1 MMAFADDRGKS
12 SKPARVL
19 LIGTHAD
26 LAPAGRTAK
35 NAVGETTSREADAV
49 LGRVLDRFGNFFSIH
64 PRVFLMDANVA
75 NSQDMRALKQTLTDI
90 KTEIIDVRFTSKNGQ
105 LDIIADCLRFAGP
118 RGEADQRLGRERRHH
133 AGRLKGSVLHSGHA
147 TRIGKQGNQ
156 RTNPMR

>member
-1 MMAFADDRGKS
+1 MDHSERLFADDRGKS

-19 LIGTHAD
+19 LIGTHTD

-35 NAVGETTSREADAV
+35 NAVGETFSREADTV

-90 KTEIIDVRFTSKNGQ
+90 KTEIIDVRFTSKNM
-105 LDIIADCLRFAGP
+105 ISSI
-118 RGEADQRLGRERRHH
+118 
-133 AGRLKGSVLHSGHA
+133 
-147 TRIGKQGNQ
+147 
-156 RTNPMR
+156 

>member
-1 MMAFADDRGKS
+1 MDHSERLFADDRGKS

-90 KTEIIDVRFTSKNGQ
+90 KTEIIDVRFTSKK
-105 LDIIADCLRFAGP
+105 IISSILIPIFAGP
-118 RGEADQRLGRERRHH
+118 RGEADERLGRERRHH
-133 AGRLKGSVLHSGHA
+133 AGRLKGSKLHSGHA
-147 TRIGKQGNQ
+147 TRV
-156 RTNPMR
+156 